1 MPKGDGLGFVSKD
14 YADLFRELRGDLAN
28 KEPSSLKPPY
38 RVASAKWPSS
48 TRSPS
53 PVGVLRMKIRMPGD
67 RFPIDAVV
75 QGEYMKWSIVE
86 ALMQSFKKLLKI
98 QINTGSILMC
108 TDEIKILEVHTPSMA
123 GNLWQFCE
131 FRFDYQVAVEEEA
144 ALALVSGVFN
154 RMADFE
160 ASFCQSL
167 ENKFRE
173 IYHLTV
179 LGLINKRFALMD
191 GRAVWNQLQFFKAAE
206 VNDTNEIT
214 RLLKEVDVNAVQKE
228 IRFPQGVLD
237 EDSYFSV
244 VTLQRTPLLAA
255 AEAGRLEAV
264 QLLVRAKAE
273 VNYQD
278 TSGFHALYL
287 AAGSGVPEVVSC
299 LLLQNADLHLRNRS
313 GYTALHNAV
322 GCGQA
327 ECIKVLLQA
336 NGDLNLKTRSG
347 VAPVHLAAISN
358 QSASLE
364 VLKQCRAN
372 LDMPA
377 VGGNTPVHEGVMQN
391 NPEIIQKLFDL
402 KEEEEGC
409 KEAAGAQ
416 RFGEGTRRQ
425 PSGQL
430 GDCGVQAPPPQLAL
444 KPE

>member
-1 MPKGDGLGFVSKD
+1 MAIVGLITQDVLFGEYGQRFAQLSWDKNFFPPDQGD

-86 ALMQSFKKLLKI
+86 ALMQSFKKLKI

-214 RLLKEVDVNAVQKE
+214 RLLKE
-228 IRFPQGVLD
+228 
-237 EDSYFSV
+237 
-244 VTLQRTPLLAA
+244 
-255 AEAGRLEAV
+255 
-264 QLLVRAKAE
+264 
-273 VNYQD
+273 
-278 TSGFHALYL
+278 
-287 AAGSGVPEVVSC
+287 
-299 LLLQNADLHLRNRS
+299 
-313 GYTALHNAV
+313 
-322 GCGQA
+322 A

-402 KEEEEGC
+402 KADINIESGPDNHFATPLAMALER
-409 KEAAGAQ
+409 KKKKAAKKLQELNALEKVPGGNLPDSLEIVE
-416 RFGEGTRRQ
+416 FKLRRR
-425 PSGQL
+425 SL
-430 GDCGVQAPPPQLAL
+430 R
-444 KPE
+444 